1 MSSHG
6 LFDIC
11 GTLPRGRVAIEASA
25 GTGKT
30 YTLAGLVLR
39 YVAEEDVRVDRLLIV
54 TFTRAASAE
63 LRDRVRSRLIEA
75 VDALRAGD
83 APEDDELLAFVAQT
97 DPEGRLGRLER
108 AVVDFDSATI
118 TTIHGFAQQFL
129 STLGSAASGDLD
141 ATLLDDTAELLQAV
155 CADVLAAES
164 LAHAEI
170 AAPLPTLKDLS
181 DMATKVL
188 GNPGIRLL
196 PDADDAEVVPAAAR
210 LRRLVDRAVEEVH
223 RRRRA
228 AGTVSF
234 DDLLTEL
241 RDALYKSP
249 AAAAALRRRF
259 QVVLIDEFQD
269 TDPVQWAIFS
279 ELFGLPG
286 DDSTLVMVADP
297 KQAIFAF
304 RGANVHT
311 YLEAA
316 HRAGTERSTLG
327 VNWRSDGALLGA
339 LEQAFKG
346 ATFGDPRI
354 EFVPVA
360 PSRGHRDLR
369 LETEDGAVLPAL
381 WLRLALG
388 DDLPRTNKGRV
399 VTQDAV
405 EAIADDL
412 AEKVRELLDT
422 AWLPAADDGRPR
434 RRIRPSDIAV
444 LVVTHRDAET
454 MQAALRQRDIPA
466 VAIRSDSVLK
476 SPAAKHWRWLLTAV
490 ARPNDPTRARTAA
503 LSWFFGWSVE
513 RLAAAEDEE
522 LSRVQVQLAAWSDTL
537 ANEGAVEF
545 CSRVWSESAVT
556 ARVLG
561 TADGDRN
568 ITDLDHIAGL
578 VQAASSDSRP
588 TPDGLLGVL
597 QQPARAPTDDPEND
611 VTARQVES
619 EADAVRLMTIF
630 VAKGLEFP
638 VVCVPTLWR
647 GPSQFRREVMYQDP
661 ATGLRTFDIAN
672 NTKWPTASE
681 AKQRKA
687 LANRETLGENL
698 RLLYVALTR
707 AEHST
712 LLWWSRTEGSDMTGL
727 AHVLFGREQGKIDA
741 NLFSEY
747 RAQLPDDADAR
758 GLLQEAFAAS
768 GDAVA
773 VSLTIP
779 RHRQTEPWLGRA
791 APAVAADDL
800 GLAVM
805 GRPPDRSRRRWSFS
819 AISRQAA
826 DDELDP
832 GGETLGD
839 AGAADENADPTERAA
854 IVQAADDG
862 AGSDLPLGEVPG
874 GAQFGT
880 LVHEVLER
888 VDFASVDLEDELRA
902 RVEDRLRWNPWPVTA
917 ETLVAGLRATIE
929 TPLGPLFDGR
939 RLRDLASGERLGEL
953 NFELRLGE
961 NGRAATDR
969 DIGHLVLGY
978 LREDDPLRPWA
989 QRLASGLFSVE
1000 LAGHLTGS
1008 IDLVARV
1015 RGGEDGAPPRDD
1027 RFVVIDYKTNVLGAL
1042 GSLPQAADY
1051 RPNLLPAAMAA
1062 HHYPLQ
1068 ALLYEVALHR
1078 YLRWRIRGYQPARH
1092 LGGIAY
1098 LFVRGMAGEGTP
1110 VMDGT
1115 PYGVFGW
1122 RVPPQLVSSLSD
1134 LLDGAE
1140 LAP

>member
-537 ANEGAVEF
+537 ANEGVVEF

-578 VQAASSDSRP
+578 VQAASSDRRP